1 MRRIKFFFSA
11 KSEWNQIVHVF
22 TAAIWKNEP
31 QESDEMRPEWF
42 GHSLIPFDKMRAD
55 DRHWLPLVL
64 QGKQITAQFTFAEDN
79 QTIREFEIKNHN

>member
-1 MRRIKFFFSA
+1 M
-11 KSEWNQIVHVF
+11 Q
-22 TAAIWKNEP
+22 
-31 QESDEMRPEWF
+31 PEWF

-79 QTIREFEIKNHN
+79 ETIREFEIKNHN